1 MLHKAYTVLAGL
13 PCKVFPILG
22 AVAFR
27 AGAIMAGADRRL
39 EPCVTLYTKADC
51 ELCHEAKATLLA
63 LQDVLGFELEEI
75 DITTD
80 AALHEAFCEEIPV
93 GYLDG
98 RKLFKYRVD
107 PALLRR
113 QLDRR
118 RGWPVGRW
126 FSHRRSAS

>member
-1 MLHKAYTVLAGL
+1 MVQTDRGL
-13 PCKVFPILG
+13 KPRI
-22 AVAFR
+22 
-27 AGAIMAGADRRL
+27 
-39 EPCVTLYTKADC
+39 TLYIKSDC
-51 ELCHEAKATLLA
+51 ELCHEAKATLLT
-63 LQDVLGFELEEI
+63 LQDVLVFELEEI

-80 AALHEAFCEEIPV
+80 AALHEAFREEIPV

-118 RGWPVGRW
+118 RGWLVGRW
-126 FSHRRSAS
+126 FSHLRSSF